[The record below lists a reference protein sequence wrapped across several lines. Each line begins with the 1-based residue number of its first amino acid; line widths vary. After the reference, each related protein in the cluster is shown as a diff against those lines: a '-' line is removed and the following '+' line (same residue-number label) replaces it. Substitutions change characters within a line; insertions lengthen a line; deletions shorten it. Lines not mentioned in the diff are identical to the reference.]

1 MEDFMNRKDKLLKLV
16 THINCFNTEP
26 TEKSAEYIYLDT
38 ILTEDDMIDAALAL
52 EQRVPTYIGELAPRI
67 GKSIEETAELCFRMA
82 KAGIVYY
89 ETDKDGVDRVN
100 LPIFVPGTMECACF
114 RPADTDR
121 HPQLAYTFDKY
132 IDDTSD
138 AISRFIRMGEGLV
151 RTLPVESAIQNE
163 PRRAALEE
171 VSYWVEK
178 YAPSLA
184 VAPCECRHTRVQN
197 GEAGHDLEG
206 EWCIH
211 LGVLAE
217 SCIRLGKA
225 RRITKEEA
233 YGILREAERRG

>member
-1 MEDFMNRKDKLLKLV
+1 MNRKDKLLKLV

-132 IDDTSD
+132 IDEYRIDGVVELVLQTCNPFALETD
-138 AISRFIRMGEGLV
+138 INRRFI
-151 RTLPVESAIQNE
+151 T
-163 PRRAALEE
+163 
-171 VSYWVEK
+171 EK
-178 YAPSLA
+178 KGVPYLSIETDFSDNDKGRSGGSKL
-184 VAPCECRHTRVQN
+184 
-197 GEAGHDLEG
+197 
-206 EWCIH
+206 
-211 LGVLAE
+211 LG
-217 SCIRLGKA
+217 GK
-225 RRITKEEA
+225 ICPLT
-233 YGILREAERRG
+233 GCCTV